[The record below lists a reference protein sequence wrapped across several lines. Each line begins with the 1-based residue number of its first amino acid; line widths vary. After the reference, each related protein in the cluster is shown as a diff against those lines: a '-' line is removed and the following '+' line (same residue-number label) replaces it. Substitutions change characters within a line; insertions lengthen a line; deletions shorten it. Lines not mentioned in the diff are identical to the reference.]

1 MSVIKSKRNIA
12 ESEFINSARTLHA
25 YTYQQCAKFPKSQ
38 TFRYGKM
45 MVDAADAILR
55 NVQNADRVKMTTAHE
70 AQRRLECINL
80 AQAAC
85 DTLDSAL
92 EEGREACHIDFH
104 HLERWAELLDTEE
117 RLLYGQTQYCY
128 GKIADLRSRK

>member
-12 ESEFINSARTLHA
+12 ESEFINSARALHA

-38 TFRYGKM
+38 TFRYGKL
-45 MVDAADAILR
+45 MVETADAILR
-55 NVQNADRVKMTTAHE
+55 NAQNADRIKMTTVHE
-70 AQRRLECINL
+70 AQRRLEYINL
-80 AQAAC
+80 AQSAC

-92 EEGREACHIDFH
+92 KEGREACGISFH
-104 HLERWAELLDTEE
+104 HLERWAELLDAEE

-128 GKIADLRSRK
+128 GKIAELRNRK